1 MMPVAMNTPLDRTT
15 ASPDDA
21 GEPLDLVFIEGFAGS
36 TVIGIHES
44 ELHLPQTVLI
54 DVCAGLARVPACDT
68 DRIADTLDYG
78 ELRLR
83 LQRLMSEHG
92 VQLLEALA
100 ERGSEGRIAVSA
112 RHDGK
117 RASFVI
123 SDDGPGIAEGLR
135 QRIFQP
141 FASAA
146 RRAFS
151 IAAIWVSRITHSTIG
166 RKIPGAKA
174 DSRPCGCTVR
184 RRTVNSTKM
193 AAPVTG

>member
-1 MMPVAMNTPLDRTT
+1 MMPAAMNTPLDRTA
-15 ASPDDA
+15 ASPDHA

-100 ERGSEGRIAVSA
+100 ERVAHIALDEFGA
-112 RHDGK
+112 RWVRVRVAKPHKFDDTAAVGV
-117 RASFVI
+117 VI
-123 SDDGPGIAEGLR
+123 ERRRDPV
-135 QRIFQP
+135 
-141 FASAA
+141 ASAA
-146 RRAFS
+146 GRAATLKL
-151 IAAIWVSRITHSTIG
+151 IAAGMV
-166 RKIPGAKA
+166 PGSDLK
-174 DSRPCGCTVR
+174 DR
-184 RRTVNSTKM
+184 R
-193 AAPVTG
+193 

>member
-1 MMPVAMNTPLDRTT
+1 MMSAAMNAPLDWAAT
-15 ASPDDA
+15 SPNDA

-54 DVCAGLARVPACDT
+54 DVCAGLPRVPACDT

-100 ERGSEGRIAVSA
+100 ERVAHIALHELGA
-112 RHDGK
+112 RWVRVRVAKPRKFDDTAAVGV
-117 RASFVI
+117 VI
-123 SDDGPGIAEGLR
+123 ERRRDTA
-135 QRIFQP
+135 
-141 FASAA
+141 ASAA
-146 RRAFS
+146 GRAATLKL
-151 IAAIWVSRITHSTIG
+151 IAAGMVPGSELEG
-166 RKIPGAKA
+166 R
-174 DSRPCGCTVR
+174 R
-184 RRTVNSTKM
+184 
-193 AAPVTG
+193 

>member
-1 MMPVAMNTPLDRTT
+1 MMPAAMNAPLDRTA
-15 ASPDDA
+15 ASPLDA

-100 ERGSEGRIAVSA
+100 ERVAHIALDEFGA
-112 RHDGK
+112 RWVRVRVAKPHKFDDTAAVGV
-117 RASFVI
+117 VI
-123 SDDGPGIAEGLR
+123 ERRRDPV
-135 QRIFQP
+135 
-141 FASAA
+141 ASAA
-146 RRAFS
+146 GRAATLKL
-151 IAAIWVSRITHSTIG
+151 IAAGMV
-166 RKIPGAKA
+166 PGSDLK
-174 DSRPCGCTVR
+174 DR
-184 RRTVNSTKM
+184 R
-193 AAPVTG
+193 

>member
-1 MMPVAMNTPLDRTT
+1 MMPAAMNMPLDRTA
-15 ASPDDA
+15 ASPDHA

-100 ERGSEGRIAVSA
+100 ERVAHIALDEFGA
-112 RHDGK
+112 RWVRVRVAKPHKFDDTAAVGV
-117 RASFVI
+117 VI
-123 SDDGPGIAEGLR
+123 ERRRDPV
-135 QRIFQP
+135 
-141 FASAA
+141 ASAA
-146 RRAFS
+146 GRAATLKL
-151 IAAIWVSRITHSTIG
+151 IAAGMV
-166 RKIPGAKA
+166 PGSDLK
-174 DSRPCGCTVR
+174 DR
-184 RRTVNSTKM
+184 R
-193 AAPVTG
+193 